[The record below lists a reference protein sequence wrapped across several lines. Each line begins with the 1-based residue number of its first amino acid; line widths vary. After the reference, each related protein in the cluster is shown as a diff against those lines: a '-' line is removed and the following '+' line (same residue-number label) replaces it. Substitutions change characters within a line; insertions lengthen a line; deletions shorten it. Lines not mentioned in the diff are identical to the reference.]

1 MTLSRRIAN
10 RLGRLRAHAWRTRHH
25 VSADPIVVIG
35 GSPRS
40 GTTLLRTI
48 IDAHPGLCCGP
59 ESSILLPGAPPVET
73 LARGYAIE
81 ADALRAMVRE
91 SPSQAAF
98 IEAFARSYRARVGK
112 ARWAEKTPLNV
123 WHVDWIW
130 EHFPEARFL
139 HAIRD
144 GRDVVCSMRRHP
156 DRIWRDGQRVDVL
169 RQESLRRTV
178 GRWVTSTGKGLRH
191 RGDPRYREIRY
202 EELVARPREVL
213 ADLFAW
219 LGEPFDPTSV
229 SAWEDPSAAVRHGE
243 EWDAK
248 GAIETSSVGRWRRD
262 LTGEEIA
269 ILRRHA
275 TPRLVELGY
284 VAGPDW

>member
-1 MTLSRRIAN
+1 MTLSTKIAN
-10 RLGRLRAHAWRTRHH
+10 RAGRLRARAWRTRPY
-25 VSADPIVVIG
+25 VSAEPVVVIG

-48 IDAHPGLCCGP
+48 LDAHPRLCCGP
-59 ESSILLPGAPPVET
+59 ESSIFLPGAPPIET
-73 LARGYAIE
+73 LARGYGLE
-81 ADALRAMVRE
+81 ADAIAAMVRE

-112 ARWAEKTPLNV
+112 PRWAEKTPLNV

-130 EHFPEARFL
+130 EHFPEARFI

-156 DRIWRDGQRVDVL
+156 DRVWRDGVRVDVV
-169 RQESLRRTV
+169 RQEPLRRTI

-202 EELVARPREVL
+202 EELVTRPREVL
-213 ADLFAW
+213 ADLFGW
-219 LGEPFDPTSV
+219 LGEPFEPTSV
-229 SAWEDPSAAVRHGE
+229 SAWEDRGTAVRRGE

-262 LTGEEIA
+262 LTADEKA
-269 ILRRHA
+269 ILSRYA
-275 TPRLVELGY
+275 TPRLVALGY
-284 VAGPDW
+284 VAGPDR